1 MTRILPQATDTL
13 NNPGHSFLHRV
24 VSVDTN
30 SPQSSIDID
39 ASGNVSIPSLVVT
52 STRGAA
58 VTTQTANY
66 NILST
71 DDLILGNAANIILI
85 LPSAVGLSGKTYTI
99 KKIDETGT
107 FLRVQAT
114 GAELIDGTNTP
125 YDLFA
130 QYTTLVVRSDGSKWW
145 IL

>member
-1 MTRILPQATDTL
+1 M
-13 NNPGHSFLHRV
+13 
-24 VSVDTN
+24 
-30 SPQSSIDID
+30 
-39 ASGNVSIPSLVVT
+39 T